1 MQIAYFHNIMRF
13 DIHVHTRCSSCSS
26 LSIDQILLEAQSKN
40 LDGVCI
46 TDHETMAA
54 GHMLQEGV
62 QSNGLVVIIGMEYTT
77 PSGDFLLFGPFEEL
91 LPGLT
96 ARELLQTVNHANGV
110 AIAAHPFREGR
121 STDENLV
128 FEGHCSIIEG
138 MNGRDNGHSKKM
150 ALQWEKHYG
159 VRLVGGSDAHNI
171 EELGKVA
178 TSFHQPIR
186 DRFDLIVELKA
197 GAFSLENKDE
207 ALVDLPSSSTLNILR
222 FPQNL

>member
-1 MQIAYFHNIMRF
+1 MRF

-54 GHMLQEGV
+54 GHMLQEGL

-77 PSGDFLLFGPFEEL
+77 PSGDFLLFGPFEKL
-91 LPGLT
+91 LPGLS
-96 ARELLQTVNHANGV
+96 ARELLQVVNHANGV

-121 STDENLV
+121 STDENLIL
-128 FEGHCSIIEG
+128 EGHCSIIEG
-138 MNGRDNGHSKKM
+138 VNGRDNGYSKKM
-150 ALQWEKHYG
+150 ASQWEKDYG
-159 VRLVGGSDAHNI
+159 VRLVGGSDAHSV
-171 EELGKVA
+171 EELGKVV

-197 GAFSLENKDE
+197 GAFTLENKDKVPV
-207 ALVDLPSSSTLNILR
+207 ALRSSSTLNLLR
-222 FPQNL
+222 QQQNL

>member
-1 MQIAYFHNIMRF
+1 MRF
-13 DIHVHTRCSSCSS
+13 DIHVHTRCSACSS
-26 LSIDQILLEAQSKN
+26 LSIDEILLEAQSRN
-40 LDGVCI
+40 LDGICI

-54 GHMLQEGV
+54 GHMLKEGV

-77 PSGDFLLFGPFEEL
+77 SSGDFLLFGPFEKL
-91 LPGLT
+91 LPGLS
-96 ARELLQTVNHANGV
+96 ARELLKTVNHANGV

-121 STDENLV
+121 STDENLI

-150 ALQWEKHYG
+150 ASQWAQHYG
-159 VRLVGGSDAHNI
+159 VRLVGGSDAHSL

-178 TSFHQPIR
+178 TSFHQPIK

-197 GAFSLENKDE
+197 GAFWLENKNE
-207 ALVDLPSSSTLNILR
+207 ALADHPTPTTPGSWTHTHTV
-222 FPQNL
+222 

>member
-1 MQIAYFHNIMRF
+1 MKF

-26 LSIDQILLEAQSKN
+26 LSIDEILLEAQSKN

-54 GHMLQEGV
+54 GHMLKEGV

-77 PSGDFLLFGPFEEL
+77 ASGDFLLFGPFEKL
-91 LPGLT
+91 LPGLA
-96 ARELLQTVNHANGV
+96 ARELLKTVHHANGV
-110 AIAAHPFREGR
+110 AIAAHPFRKDR
-121 STDENLV
+121 PTDENLI

-138 MNGRDNGHSKKM
+138 MNGRDNGQSKKM
-150 ALQWEKHYG
+150 ALQWEQEYG
-159 VRLVGGSDAHNI
+159 IRLVGGSDAHCI
-171 EELGKVA
+171 EELGKVV

-197 GAFSLENKDE
+197 GAFSLENRDE
-207 ALVDLPSSSTLNILR
+207 APINPPSPSTLSLWKHT
-222 FPQNL
+222 QNM